1 MALAHTAHR
10 SLTGRARASLRLP
23 LVVSLAL
30 ALLAVGYVAFVLW
43 PRWPGPDALGAPP
56 LPITVAG
63 ELFNVPPAAI
73 RLATQHHAGP
83 QERLDLAFL
92 WPSLSPPDP
101 AAKPMLNE
109 EPNALDRLFITVAPA
124 DATVPPAERIN
135 TIFRRYLADE
145 RFESPDGLTIMSFRD
160 GTPYQG
166 EDLYLD
172 ATAPDRFITRCTR
185 PGAGGTPGMCLFEQR
200 IGSASVTVR
209 FPREWLSDWRGLA
222 RAIERLIASLRPPA
236 VN

>member
-1 MALAHTAHR
+1 RDAIATRLRSASPCHTRFDSRFLRQELMALAQTAHR

-73 RLATQHHAGP
+73 RLAPQHHAGP
-83 QERLDLAFL
+83 
-92 WPSLSPPDP
+92 
-101 AAKPMLNE
+101 
-109 EPNALDRLFITVAPA
+109 
-124 DATVPPAERIN
+124 
-135 TIFRRYLADE
+135 
-145 RFESPDGLTIMSFRD
+145 
-160 GTPYQG
+160 PYQG
-166 EDLYLD
+166 EDHYLV

-222 RAIERLIASLRPPA
+222 RAIEQLIASLRPPA
-236 VN
+236 VQ